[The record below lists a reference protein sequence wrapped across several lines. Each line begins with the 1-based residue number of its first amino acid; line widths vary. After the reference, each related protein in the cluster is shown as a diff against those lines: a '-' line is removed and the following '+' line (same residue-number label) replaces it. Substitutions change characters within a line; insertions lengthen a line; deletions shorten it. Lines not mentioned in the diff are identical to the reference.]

1 MIPIPSMPGMSRHT
15 LDSMVKEVGRGMALG
30 VKSFILFP
38 KVFSRRGYWWVP
50 SMNPRRASNG
60 QT

>member
-1 MIPIPSMPGMSRHT
+1 MPGMSRHT

-50 SMNPRRASNG
+50 SMNPRRASSG